1 MLKRALI
8 VAAVLAVA
16 VAVTVTVSSAIT
28 STARGANAQTLRLID
43 TGASIDVFLSGGDPS
58 HTGDREVFRDTLV
71 WAKDRQPAGKAEGHC
86 TVIEASTSTTTC
98 TIVTTFLKDGKVTGT
113 LTTEG
118 VGVFVPGK
126 TSTAAVTG
134 GTGTYEGASGHATFL
149 YNPGHDS
156 AVTFTL
162 E

>member
-1 MLKRALI
+1 MLRRALI

-16 VAVTVTVSSAIT
+16 AAVTVSNAVMSPAN
-28 STARGANAQTLRLID
+28 GANAQTLRLID
-43 TGASIDVFLSGGDPS
+43 IGAPIDVFLSGGDPS

-86 TVIEASTSTTTC
+86 TVIEASTATTTC
-98 TIVTTFLKDGKVTGT
+98 TIVTTFLKNGAVTGT

-118 VGVFVPGK
+118 VGVFVPGT

-134 GTGTYEGASGHATFL
+134 GTAAYEGASGHAAFVF
-149 YNPGHDS
+149 NPGSDS

-162 E
+162 D